1 MYNNKIKI
9 TLLKTIIL
17 TFTDTANSLFE
28 YISVIFEYL
37 FNTTSF
43 TILNYCLKMQKQ
55 LNFSFNSTNIF
66 NKKKTH
72 LP

>member
-37 FNTTSF
+37 FNTRSF

-66 NKKKTH
+66 NNKKKH